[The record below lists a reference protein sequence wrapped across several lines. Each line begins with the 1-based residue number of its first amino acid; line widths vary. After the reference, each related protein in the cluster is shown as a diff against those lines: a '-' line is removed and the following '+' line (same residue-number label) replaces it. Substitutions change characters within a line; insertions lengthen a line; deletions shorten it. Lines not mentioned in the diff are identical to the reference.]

1 MDSKILF
8 RAKAINRDPNREYR
22 TDYKNGDWVYG
33 LVSKLLEYPSYTPIV
48 EMTNTDGV
56 SGIDVDLNTIGQFS
70 GLKDKNGKEIFVGD
84 IVKATYT
91 EKRVLQNVEY
101 DNEFTWRLYEKDKER
116 TVGDTVCS
124 KRSYHTIF
132 GRCLHF
138 LL

>member
-101 DNEFTWRLYEKDKER
+101 DNEFTFVELVVFKNQA
-116 TVGDTVCS
+116 
-124 KRSYHTIF
+124 F
-132 GRCLHF
+132 QL
-138 LL
+138 